1 MQTSPYPHGI
11 DRVAFDSLSLSNQHL
26 LDAAEE
32 ALELA
37 YNPYS
42 GFFVGAAVLTSE
54 GQVITGSNVEN
65 VAYGP
70 TICAERSAL
79 MRANAE
85 GHGDKCDSVAIVA
98 RNGEIPTTVVTAPCG
113 VCRQVIYEFAN
124 RSTVY
129 EEFKIILA
137 TTNFEEVIV
146 TTIGKLL
153 PLAFGPKDLGKA

>member
-1 MQTSPYPHGI
+1 MGMTRYPDG
-11 DRVAFDSLSLSNQHL
+11 VKPMAFDALCQSDQRL
-26 LDAAEE
+26 LIAAKE

-65 VAYGP
+65 AAYGP
-70 TICAERSAL
+70 SICAERSAL

-85 GHGDKCDSVAIVA
+85 GLGSTCVAVAVVA
-98 RNGEIPTTVVTAPCG
+98 RNGDSPTKAVTAPCG
-113 VCRQVIYEFAN
+113 VCRQVIYEFSN
-124 RSTVY
+124 RSAVN

-137 TTNFEEVIV
+137 TTNFEELVV
-146 TTIGKLL
+146 TNIGKLL
-153 PLAFGPKDLGKA
+153 PLAFGPKDLIDS